1 MPMFLADDLFLMTH
15 DRLSGKPRL
24 PESSLG
30 IGLSSGLLAELMFS
44 GCVVVAQSQLLL
56 GEYPPPEDQLAQ
68 ALFDQVQGQ
77 LLTPQTTLTLPEW
90 ISSRRRYV
98 TELVADRLVRR
109 QLVVRH
115 QHRRLGRLVTRYRAV
130 SPADVF
136 MREQRLSTFLRNR
149 MELTELDV
157 VVAALA
163 MLISIGDDLME
174 LGSEGRDHLERLLP
188 QLPIPLRELLAATDS
203 AVSASSR
210 TSRP

>member
-1 MPMFLADDLFLMTH
+1 MFVADDLFLMAH
-15 DRLSGKPRL
+15 DRLSGKLRL

-44 GCVVVAQSQLLL
+44 GCVIVAQSQLLL
-56 GEYPPPEDQLAQ
+56 GEHPPPDDQLAQ
-68 ALFDQVQGQ
+68 ALFDRVRGQ
-77 LLTPQTTLTLPEW
+77 LLAPQTTLTLLEW
-90 ISSRRRYV
+90 ISSRRYHA
-98 TELVADRLVRR
+98 TELVADRLIRR
-109 QLVVRH
+109 QVVVRH

-163 MLISIGDDLME
+163 MLVSIGDDLME
-174 LGSEGRDHLERLLP
+174 LGPEGRDHLERLFP
-188 QLPIPLRELLAATDS
+188 QLPVPLRELLAATDS
-203 AVSASSR
+203 AVSASLR
-210 TSRP
+210 GTRP